1 MYFLFIYVNFYCC
14 CDHFIFYVLIIF
26 VYKNVPLH
34 AQKNSNQIK
43 SNQRFLSYICEINI
57 SRGKCQITLRLSF
70 GFSVSQWVTQTET
83 MSAVCLGALLAEK
96 LLQERKKAPKK
107 GKLVFVEPWPLFLD
121 ECFHLLLTP
130 CWLLRHIWNIFV
142 SCTSLDSHWT
152 VLWCSG

>member
-1 MYFLFIYVNFYCC
+1 MWISIVVATILSSMFWLSLCTRMYLFMHKRI
-14 CDHFIFYVLIIF
+14 
-26 VYKNVPLH
+26 
-34 AQKNSNQIK
+34 QIK